1 MEIKSIFLCDSAS
14 PHPDG
19 TFSLLRGGID
29 NWNVQSFPT
38 QISFSFVVILEL
50 LSTEV
55 GRMHIAELDIID
67 ADGNRVLPQGKI
79 PFSIPVKINVT
90 RYKWNLV
97 GSLIVPIPK
106 AGKYSLQVGVDGH
119 NLSSA
124 EFQTVQ
130 AAQPPQLPPGGGI
143 A

>member
-1 MEIKSIFLCDSAS
+1 MEVKSILLCDSAT

-19 TFSLLRGGID
+19 TFSVLRGGID

-38 QISFSFVVILEL
+38 QIRISFVVILEL

-55 GRMHIAELDIID
+55 GKTHVAELDIID
-67 ADGNRVLPQGKI
+67 ADGNRVVSQAKI
-79 PFSIPVKINVT
+79 PFSIPIKLNVT

-97 GSLIVPIPK
+97 GGNMVVPITK
-106 AGKYSLQVGVDGH
+106 TGRYSLQIGVDGH

-124 EFQTVQ
+124 EFQVVQ
-130 AAQPPQLPPGGGI
+130 AAQQI
-143 A
+143 QQ